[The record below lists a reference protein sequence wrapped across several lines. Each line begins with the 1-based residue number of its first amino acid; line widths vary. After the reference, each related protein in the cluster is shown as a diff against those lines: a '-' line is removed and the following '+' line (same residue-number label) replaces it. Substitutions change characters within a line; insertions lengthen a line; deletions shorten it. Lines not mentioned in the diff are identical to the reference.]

1 MDDKEAYRQSAEAK
15 LKEWNARMDLLKAKA
30 EQADAEARIEY
41 SRRIQELEIK
51 GSEVRDMLDRMKTAS
66 GNAWRDLKSGVEEA
80 IVDLKSAVDRAY
92 AQFK

>member
-51 GSEVRDMLDRMKTAS
+51 GSEVRDMLDRMKTGS

-80 IVDLKSAVDRAY
+80 IVDLKRAVDRAY

>member
-51 GSEVRDMLDRMKTAS
+51 GSEVRDMLDRMKTGS

>member
-1 MDDKEAYRQSAEAK
+1 
-15 LKEWNARMDLLKAKA
+15 
-30 EQADAEARIEY
+30 
-41 SRRIQELEIK
+41 
-51 GSEVRDMLDRMKTAS
+51 MLDRMKTAS